1 MYLLELATLHIFDRI
16 PTDMERARHL
26 LRSSVAVIALFA
38 LGKIV
43 GLFRARL
50 VAQTFGTS
58 PEFDAFTAANQL
70 PEVFFV
76 VIAGGS
82 LAAAFI
88 PIYSQYLNYES
99 RADSARFANTVLTLV
114 LLVLGGI
121 SALGAIFAPWLIR
134 HVLVPDFPPE
144 QQLLTAQIMRVILI
158 QTTIFGIG
166 GVLSSILNA
175 HQHFIL
181 PALATIALDIGYF
194 IGLFAF
200 VPSLGVIG
208 LAWGTVVGGILFV
221 LIQLPALLK
230 FGVHLRPQLDT
241 RMRGVHELVR
251 LMGPRIVTLGVIQ
264 LADLIIIRLASG
276 LPAGA
281 TSGYFYGYGLMQ
293 FPQTLFGTAIAMV
306 VFPTLAEQYNARA
319 IDGLRQMAANTLGII
334 WTLTIPAAAATIL
347 LGRPIIVFLFQ
358 GGAFDEKAT
367 TLVYTVLA
375 VLSIRIVSESTLEIV
390 ARLFYARHNTLVP
403 MLAYIGWFGFTGTA
417 SVILANRLGVVGLAL
432 ASAIGFTLLA
442 AALFELNRRELG
454 GLGGRPLQ
462 MTFLRALVGTIV
474 MSAMIIMLSRVITE
488 TVPYLMVS
496 LLLGGLTYIAV
507 TWLLGGRELSALW
520 QIARGKA
527 TPS

>member
-1 MYLLELATLHIFDRI
+1 MQ
-16 PTDMERARHL
+16 RARHL

-38 LGKIV
+38 LGKFV
-43 GLFRARL
+43 GLFRSRL
-50 VAQTFGTS
+50 VAQAFGTS

-88 PIYSQYLNYES
+88 PIYSQYLSKES
-99 RADSARFANTVLTLV
+99 RSDSTRFASTVLTLV
-114 LLVLGGI
+114 FLLLGSI
-121 SALGAIFAPWLIR
+121 SALGAFLAPWLVQ
-134 HVLVPDFPPE
+134 HVLVPDFPPQ
-144 QQLLTAQIMRVILI
+144 QQLLTAQIMRVILV

-181 PALATIALDIGYF
+181 PALATLALDIGYF

-200 VPSLGVIG
+200 VPSLGIMG
-208 LAWGTVVGGILFV
+208 LAWGTVAGGILFV
-221 LIQLPALLK
+221 LIQLPALVRY
-230 FGVHLRPQLDT
+230 GVRLRPRLDI
-241 RMRGVHELVR
+241 RMRGIGELVR

-281 TSGYFYGYGLMQ
+281 TSSYFYGYGLMQ
-293 FPQTLFGTAIAMV
+293 FPQTLFGTAIALV
-306 VFPTLAEQYNARA
+306 VFPTMAELFNAGD
-319 IDGLRQMAANTLGII
+319 IDGLRRAAGNTLRII
-334 WTLTIPAAAATIL
+334 WTLTIPAAAATVL

-358 GGAFDEKAT
+358 GGAFDEQAT
-367 TLVYTVLA
+367 QLVYTILA

-403 MLAYIGWFGFTGTA
+403 MLAYLGWFVFMAAA
-417 SVILANRLGVVGLAL
+417 SVMLAGRFGIVGLAL

-442 AALFELNRRELG
+442 AVLFELNRRELK

-462 MTFLRALVGTIV
+462 LSFLRAIVGTV
-474 MSAMIIMLSRVITE
+474 AMSAVIIVLDKAISGTIPFLAISLPVGGAI
-488 TVPYLMVS
+488 YL
-496 LLLGGLTYIAV
+496 AV
-507 TWLLGGRELSALW
+507 TWLLGGREIHTLW
-520 QIARGKA
+520 QIARGKG
-527 TPS
+527 TPP